1 MDNNEMQEMIAER
14 AAKELKGPLVVNLGI
29 GIPNRMPKYI
39 NDDQVYIHTENGM
52 LGIGP
57 ADPDNVDPNLVN
69 SGKQPVSEMKGAS
82 YFDSAE
88 SFAMIRGGHVGA
100 AVLGVLQA
108 DQTGRIANWSVP
120 GKDIIGVGG
129 AMDLLEGAQR
139 VICTM
144 SHTTKT
150 GAAKILKECTYPI
163 TSDRKVDMVI
173 TELAVFKFRDGKMYL
188 TELMPGATL
197 EEVREKTEADY
208 IVALEQTVL

>member
-1 MDNNEMQEMIAER
+1 MNKKEMQEMIAKR

-29 GIPNRMPKYI
+29 GIPNLIPKYLD
-39 NDDQVYIHTENGM
+39 DDQVYMHTENGM

-57 ADPDNVDPNLVN
+57 ADEENWDPNLIN
-69 SGKQPVSEMKGAS
+69 SGKQPVSEMKGSS

-100 AVLGVLQA
+100 AVLGVLQV

-129 AMDLLEGAQR
+129 AMDLLEGANR
-139 VICTM
+139 IICTM
-144 SHTTKT
+144 THTTKT
-150 GAAKILKECTYPI
+150 GEPKILKECTYPL
-163 TSDRKVDMVI
+163 TSNRRVDMVI
-173 TELAVFKFRDGKMYL
+173 TELAVFQFKEGKMYL

-197 EEVREKTEADY
+197 EEIQEKTEAEY
-208 IVALEQTVL
+208 IVSLT

>member
-1 MDNNEMQEMIAER
+1 MQEMIARR
-14 AAKELKGPLVVNLGI
+14 AAEELKGPLVVNLGI
-29 GIPNRMPKYI
+29 GIPNLIPKYLQ
-39 NDDQVYIHTENGM
+39 DDQVYMHTENGM

-57 ADPDNVDPNLVN
+57 ADMDHLDPNLIN
-69 SGKQPVSEMKGAS
+69 SGKQPVSETIGSS

-100 AVLGVLQA
+100 AVLGVLQV

-129 AMDLLEGAQR
+129 AMDLLEGAKR
-139 VICTM
+139 IICTM
-144 SHTTKT
+144 THTTKN
-150 GAAKILKECTYPI
+150 GEPKILKECTYPL
-163 TSDRKVDMVI
+163 TSGRRVDMVI
-173 TELAVFKFRDGKMYL
+173 TELAVFCFKDGVMTL

-208 IVALEQTVL
+208 VVSLNQ